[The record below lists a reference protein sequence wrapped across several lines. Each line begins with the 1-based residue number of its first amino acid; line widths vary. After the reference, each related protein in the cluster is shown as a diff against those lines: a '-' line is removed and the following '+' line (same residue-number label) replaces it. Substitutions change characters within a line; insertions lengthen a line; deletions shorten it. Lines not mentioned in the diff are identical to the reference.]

1 MYILIIVQTLILHTK
16 QSSKPI
22 WDTMYE
28 IIFIP
33 KLFHKTR

>member
-1 MYILIIVQTLILHTK
+1 MYILIIVQILILHTK